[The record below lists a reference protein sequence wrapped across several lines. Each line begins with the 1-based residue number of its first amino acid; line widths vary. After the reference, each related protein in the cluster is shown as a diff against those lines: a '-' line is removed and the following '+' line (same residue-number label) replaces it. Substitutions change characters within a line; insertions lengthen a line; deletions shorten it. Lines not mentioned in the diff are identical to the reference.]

1 MDKDET
7 REQLINELAEL
18 RQRIAELEAAETQ
31 HKRTEEQLA
40 VGRGLRMKQM
50 ETGFEQELEEVGT

>member
-18 RQRIAELEAAETQ
+18 CQRTAEFEAAETR

-40 VGRGLRMKQM
+40 VGRGLRMKQAVD
-50 ETGFEQELEEVGT
+50 L